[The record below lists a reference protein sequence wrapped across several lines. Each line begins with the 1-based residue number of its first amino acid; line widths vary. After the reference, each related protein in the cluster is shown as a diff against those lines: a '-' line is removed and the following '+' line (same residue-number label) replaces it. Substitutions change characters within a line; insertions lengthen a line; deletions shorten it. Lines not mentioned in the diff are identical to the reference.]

1 MTVLYLLNTAPA
13 LALDTSTSAL
23 TPFILLHWLPTYS
36 ILILVNATSTSIFL
50 LDEVIPI
57 KFYLL

>member
-13 LALDTSTSAL
+13 LALDTRTSAL
-23 TPFILLHWLPTYS
+23 TPFILLHWLPTSS

>member
-1 MTVLYLLNTAPA
+1 MTVLYLLNTVPA

-23 TPFILLHWLPTYS
+23 TPLVLIHRLPASSILL
-36 ILILVNATSTSIFL
+36 LVNATSTSIFL
-50 LDEVIPI
+50 LDEAIYI

>member
-13 LALDTSTSAL
+13 LDLDTSTSAL
-23 TPFILLHWLPTYS
+23 TPFILLHWLPTCS
-36 ILILVNATSTSIFL
+36 ILILVNATSTSIFS